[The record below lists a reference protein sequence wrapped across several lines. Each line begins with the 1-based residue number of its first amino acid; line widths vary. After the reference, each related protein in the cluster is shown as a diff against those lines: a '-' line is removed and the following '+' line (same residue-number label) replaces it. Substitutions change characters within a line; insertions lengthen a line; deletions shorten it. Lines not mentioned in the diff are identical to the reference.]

1 MTAGLTDDET
11 PTSGGLPPTVWRLGW
26 ISFFAD
32 VASEMAYPILPLF
45 MRSLGAPA
53 AALGLVEGL
62 ADATA
67 NVLKGVS
74 GVRSDQRRARA
85 PYVRWGYGLSAAGKP
100 LIALAQTWPL
110 VTVARVLD
118 RYGKGIRTTARDA
131 LLAEAAPP
139 DRLGAVFGLHRAMDT
154 AGAFVGVLV
163 TLALLQF
170 LPSAYRTIFLLAVI
184 PGVVSVI
191 LAMGVRDREPATN
204 APERAPLD
212 WRRPFRDSAALRQIV
227 MLHALFAIANT
238 SDTFL
243 LLRARDL
250 GFSETRVIGA
260 YLCYNVAYA
269 MLSYPAGKLSDRIGR
284 WPLVALGWTAYAA
297 VYVGFAFAGA
307 GWVWPLFLL
316 YGVYVALTQGVAKA
330 QVAERAPKDS
340 KGGVLGVFYMVSGLC
355 ALVGNL
361 AFGLVWDRF
370 KPETALVGA
379 ASVAILAVCAIP
391 IVGRLRPT

>member
-1 MTAGLTDDET
+1 
-11 PTSGGLPPTVWRLGW
+11 
-26 ISFFAD
+26 
-32 VASEMAYPILPLF
+32 MAYPILPLF

-85 PYVRWGYGLSAAGKP
+85 PYVRWGYGLSAVGKP

-131 LLAEAAPP
+131 LLAEAAPKE
-139 DRLGAVFGLHRAMDT
+139 RLGAVFGLHRAMDT
-154 AGAFVGVLV
+154 AGAFAGVLL
-163 TLALLQF
+163 TLGLLQV
-170 LPSAYRTIFLLAVI
+170 LPAAYRTIFLLAII
-184 PGVVSVI
+184 PGLISVV
-191 LAMGVRDREPATN
+191 LAMGVKDRALSTTEAAS
-204 APERAPLD
+204 APGD
-212 WRRPFRDSAALRQIV
+212 WRSPFRESGALRQIV
-227 MLHALFAIANT
+227 ILHAVFAIANT
-238 SDTFL
+238 SDAFL
-243 LLRARDL
+243 LLRAKDL
-250 GFSETRVIGA
+250 GFSETAVIGA
-260 YLCYNVAYA
+260 YLFYNVAYA
-269 MLSYPAGKLSDRIGR
+269 LLSYPAGKLSDRIGR

-297 VYVGFAFAGA
+297 VYVGFALAGKS
-307 GWVWPLFLL
+307 WVWPLFLL
-316 YGVYVALTQGVAKA
+316 YGVYVALAQGVAKA
-330 QVAERAPKDS
+330 QVAELAPKQA

-370 KPETALVGA
+370 TPKAALLTAAGIAV
-379 ASVAILAVCAIP
+379 LAVLAIP
-391 IVGRLRPT
+391 LVRRPRVVL